1 MKNRLRTLF
10 SDGQSD
16 ESPSHLLSQELE
28 FELSKSILTF
38 AFAFI
43 GGAVTLKTA
52 LGIDRPIEEGFIQ
65 ALAMAGLSAVLA
77 LGAQQG
83 IIKDLRLKRVA
94 SPIRRQFRSAPP
106 SLASGFALGFALKYF
121 EFAPEYFG

>member
-10 SDGQSD
+10 SDAPSD

-52 LGIDRPIEEGFIQ
+52 D
-65 ALAMAGLSAVLA
+65 
-77 LGAQQG
+77 
-83 IIKDLRLKRVA
+83 
-94 SPIRRQFRSAPP
+94 
-106 SLASGFALGFALKYF
+106 
-121 EFAPEYFG
+121 